1 MQWVTRQRPKID
13 RLACPWL
20 ITRFIDKSSEFLFVP
35 ADQVRR
41 LASATGAIPFDVP
54 GVELSHGPGG
64 CSFNAFLAKYRLKD
78 PALHRVGAI
87 VLAADNGNLAAA
99 PEAAGLR
106 AISLGLAGSIG
117 SDHER
122 LAQGIVLYDALYR
135 WARKLAPEAEIAARP
150 ERGLTLWFARYR
162 ERQVLAGLDNRMLS
176 DIGVSPAD
184 AQIEADTPCWRP

>member
-106 AISLGLAGSIG
+106 AI
-117 SDHER
+117 
-122 LAQGIVLYDALYR
+122 
-135 WARKLAPEAEIAARP
+135 
-150 ERGLTLWFARYR
+150 
-162 ERQVLAGLDNRMLS
+162 
-176 DIGVSPAD
+176 
-184 AQIEADTPCWRP
+184 

>member
-162 ERQVLAGLDNRMLS
+162 ERRVLAELDNRMLS

-184 AQIEADTPCWRP
+184 AQTEAETACWRP